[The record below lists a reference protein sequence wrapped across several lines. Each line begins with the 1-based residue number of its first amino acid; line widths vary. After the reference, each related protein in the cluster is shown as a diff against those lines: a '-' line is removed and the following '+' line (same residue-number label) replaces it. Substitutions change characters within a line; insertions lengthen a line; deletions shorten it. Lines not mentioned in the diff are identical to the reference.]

1 MKLYLT
7 SAYGTHDLLDRL
19 IELSALDSSGRH
31 ELCSCP
37 ADADAILFVENTHY
51 QDYFFRA
58 LIEHPLVSRY
68 PEKVFMYNE
77 ADKPWCVLPGLY
89 CSMSSRFFQD
99 NRQVAFPYI
108 KSPNPYIS
116 DVRNW
121 DIEKKWLF
129 SFVGSTSHRCRKQVV
144 ALADNSKGIKDT
156 SDFNVWDS
164 SFPERQLQG
173 MDFAQTMA
181 ESRYML
187 CPRGIGTS
195 SYRLFETME
204 AQRAPVVISD
214 HWVQPPH
221 VDWDFLVTV
230 KQDDIKKIPELLRS
244 ISNEAEDRGKAA
256 RLAWE
261 QAYGADVM
269 FDTVAESIA
278 FLLYEQKYQ
287 EDTDKLLSL
296 RKFIIGS
303 ELLTLA
309 MLRQLKSQLL

>member
-7 SAYGTHDLLDRL
+7 SAYENHDLLDQL
-19 IELSALDSSGRH
+19 VELSALDRIGQH
-31 ELCSCP
+31 ERCASP
-37 ADADAILFVENTHY
+37 DEADAILFVENTHFN
-51 QDYFFRA
+51 DYFFRK
-58 LIEHPLVSRY
+58 LLDHPLVSRY

-89 CSMSSRFFQD
+89 CCMSSRFFQD
-99 NRQVAFPYI
+99 NRQVAFPYL
-108 KSPNPYIS
+108 KTPNAYIS
-116 DVRNW
+116 EVRNW
-121 DIEKKWLF
+121 DVEKKWLF

-144 ALADNSKGIKDT
+144 ALADDSKGIKDT

-164 SFPERQLQG
+164 SLPERAVQG
-173 MDFAQTMA
+173 LDFAQTMA

-195 SYRLFETME
+195 SFRLFETME

-214 HWVQPPH
+214 NWVPPPH
-221 VDWDFLVTV
+221 VDWDFLVMV
-230 KQDDIKKIPELLRS
+230 KQRDIKKIPELLRS

-261 QAYGADVM
+261 QAYRPEVM

-287 EDTDKLLSL
+287 EDADKWLRI
-296 RKFIIGS
+296 RKFLIGS
-303 ELLTLA
+303 ELRTLA
-309 MLRQLKSQLL
+309 MARQLKAQFF